1 MENSDFTLKLN
12 EIPVI
17 DNHCHPP
24 LKSGIET
31 ESEFK
36 RFFTESFDPRI
47 VSSHVQNTLF
57 YPQSLRDINAMLGR
71 GGEPNIEAILTERNL
86 LGTAGLVRRIVQR
99 ANIGG
104 MIMDF
109 GYQADDSHSVDDMRG
124 MLRGLD
130 CPCLYVLRLETR
142 AEQLMTANPD
152 FDRFMA
158 AFVLEFTN
166 LRVKGVAALKS
177 IIAYRSGLDIQPSSE
192 SQAAEA
198 FNEVMAS
205 QKQSEIPLRLT
216 SKTLLDYLIVEALNI
231 VSPQNIPVQFHT
243 ALGDTDVDLLKANPL
258 LLKPIFDDQRFRD
271 VPIVL
276 LHCYPYL
283 KEAAYLTNMYGNAYL
298 DLSMTVPLLNFS
310 APRALEDVL
319 GMAPTSK
326 VLYGSDAPSL
336 VEFLWLGAVS
346 IRRALGQV
354 LSCWIQ
360 QGLPE
365 TEAERI
371 AHQIL
376 HQNAER
382 LYTES

>member
-24 LKSGIET
+24 LKSNIET

-47 VSSHVQNTLF
+47 VSGHVQNTLF

-104 MIMDF
+104 LIMDF
-109 GYQADDSHSVDDMRG
+109 GYQAGYSHSVDDMRG

-142 AEQLMTANPD
+142 AEELMIANPD
-152 FDRFMA
+152 FDRFMS
-158 AFVLEFTN
+158 AFGLELTN
-166 LRVKGVAALKS
+166 LRVKGVTALKS
-177 IIAYRSGLDIQPSSE
+177 IIAYRSGLDIQPTTE

-198 FNEVMAS
+198 FNEVMVS
-205 QKQSEIPLRLT
+205 QKQSKISLRLT
-216 SKTLLDYLIVEALNI
+216 SKTLLDYLVVEALNK
-231 VSPQNIPVQFHT
+231 VSTQNIPVQFHT

-271 VPIVL
+271 VPIIL

-298 DLSMTVPLLNFS
+298 DLSMTVPMLNFS
-310 APRALEDVL
+310 SPRALEDVL

-336 VEFLWLGAVS
+336 VDFLWLGAVS
-346 IRRALGQV
+346 IRRALVQV
-354 LSCWIQ
+354 LSGWVQ

>member
-24 LKSGIET
+24 LKSNIET

-47 VSSHVQNTLF
+47 VSGHVQNTLF

-104 MIMDF
+104 LIMDF
-109 GYQADDSHSVDDMRG
+109 GYQAGYSHSVDDMRA

-142 AEQLMTANPD
+142 AEELMIANPD
-152 FDRFMA
+152 FDRFMS
-158 AFVLEFTN
+158 AFGLELTN
-166 LRVKGVAALKS
+166 LRVKGVTALKS
-177 IIAYRSGLDIQPSSE
+177 IIAYRSGLDIQPTTE

-198 FNEVMAS
+198 FNEVMVS
-205 QKQSEIPLRLT
+205 QKQSEISLRLT
-216 SKTLLDYLIVEALNI
+216 SKTLLDYLVVEALNK
-231 VSPQNIPVQFHT
+231 VSTQNIPVQFHT

-258 LLKPIFDDQRFRD
+258 LLKSIFDDQRFRD

-298 DLSMTVPLLNFS
+298 DLSMTVPMLNFS
-310 APRALEDVL
+310 SPRALEDVL

-336 VEFLWLGAVS
+336 VDFLWLGAVS
-346 IRRALGQV
+346 IRRTLVQV
-354 LSCWIQ
+354 LSGWVQ

>member
-1 MENSDFTLKLN
+1 
-12 EIPVI
+12 
-17 DNHCHPP
+17 
-24 LKSGIET
+24 
-31 ESEFK
+31 
-36 RFFTESFDPRI
+36 
-47 VSSHVQNTLF
+47 
-57 YPQSLRDINAMLGR
+57 
-71 GGEPNIEAILTERNL
+71 
-86 LGTAGLVRRIVQR
+86 
-99 ANIGG
+99 
-104 MIMDF
+104 
-109 GYQADDSHSVDDMRG
+109 
-124 MLRGLD
+124 
-130 CPCLYVLRLETR
+130 
-142 AEQLMTANPD
+142 MT
-152 FDRFMA
+152 

-177 IIAYRSGLDIQPSSE
+177 IIAYRSGLDIQPTTE

-231 VSPQNIPVQFHT
+231 VSTQNIPVQFHT

-382 LYTES
+382 LYTDS

>member
-1 MENSDFTLKLN
+1 
-12 EIPVI
+12 
-17 DNHCHPP
+17 
-24 LKSGIET
+24 
-31 ESEFK
+31 
-36 RFFTESFDPRI
+36 
-47 VSSHVQNTLF
+47 
-57 YPQSLRDINAMLGR
+57 MLGR
-71 GGEPNIEAILTERNL
+71 GGEPNIAAILTERNL

-104 MIMDF
+104 MIVDF
-109 GYQADDSHSVDDMRG
+109 GYQADDSHSVDDMRV
-124 MLRGLD
+124 MLQGLD

-142 AEQLMTANPD
+142 AEQLMIANPD
-152 FDRFMA
+152 FDRFMT

-177 IIAYRSGLDIQPSSE
+177 IIAYRSGLDIQPTTE

-205 QKQSEIPLRLT
+205 QKQTEIPLRLT

-231 VSPQNIPVQFHT
+231 VSTQNIPVQFHT

>member
-24 LKSGIET
+24 LKSSIET

-71 GGEPNIEAILTERNL
+71 SGEPNIEAILTERNL

-104 MIMDF
+104 MIVDF

-130 CPCLYVLRLETR
+130 CPCFYVLRLETR
-142 AEQLMTANPD
+142 AEQLMIANPD
-152 FDRFMA
+152 FDRFMT

-177 IIAYRSGLDIQPSSE
+177 IIAYRSGLDIQPTTE

-198 FNEVMAS
+198 FNEVMAR
-205 QKQSEIPLRLT
+205 QKPSEIPLRLT

-231 VSPQNIPVQFHT
+231 VSTQNIPVQFHT

-371 AHQIL
+371 AYQIL

-382 LYTES
+382 LYNES